1 MIIRVGAA
9 AIFDKNQR
17 VLCCRRDASSTHPG
31 KWEFP
36 GGKIEFGESTTDCI
50 IREISEELNLL
61 VSPLCEILTVNHR
74 YGVKEVSIELWHC
87 VISEDSPVLEMRCHS
102 ENRWLHAHE
111 MNDLEWLDAD
121 FELVEYLLNYQN

>member
-17 VLCCRRDASSTHPG
+17 VLCCRRDDSSTHPG

-50 IREISEELNLL
+50 IREISE
-61 VSPLCEILTVNHR
+61 
-74 YGVKEVSIELWHC
+74 YSI
-87 VISEDSPVLEMRCHS
+87 V
-102 ENRWLHAHE
+102 
-111 MNDLEWLDAD
+111 
-121 FELVEYLLNYQN
+121 